1 MATLSIDAIEDA
13 LADKGMDAQYTGMDE
28 GTTYQ
33 ITYGGKMVEILDG
46 VSGEYF
52 REDHLVEAIL
62 YGADNSV
69 TNVTSA
75 FEGVETVEEFLQSVT
90 GLLV

>member
-1 MATLSIDAIEDA
+1 MASINIDVIESE

-28 GTTYQ
+28 GTSYQ
-33 ITYGGKMVEILDG
+33 ITYGGKMIEILDA
-46 VSGEYF
+46 VSGDSF
-52 REDHLVEAIL
+52 REEDLIEAVL

>member
-1 MATLSIDAIEDA
+1 MAVSIDTIENT
-13 LADKGMDAQYTGMDE
+13 LANKGIEAVYSGME
-28 GTTYQ
+28 HGTSYQ
-33 ITYGGKMVEILDG
+33 MTYGSKMIELIDA
-46 VSGEYF
+46 VSGNSF
-52 REDHLVEAIL
+52 REEHLTEAIL

-90 GLLV
+90 GLMV

>member
-1 MATLSIDAIEDA
+1 MASISIDAIEDA

-28 GTTYQ
+28 GTSYQ
-33 ITYGGKMVEILDG
+33 ITYGGKMVEILDA
-46 VSGEYF
+46 VSGDSF
-52 REDHLVEAIL
+52 REDDLVEAIL
-62 YGADNSV
+62 YGSDNSV

-75 FEGVETVEEFLQSVT
+75 FEGVESVEEFLQSVT